1 MATRRTG
8 VPTLMLIAKR
18 LCNLIVQFTPI
29 IMQVYPTN
37 TTLHNALATA
47 NAACAAL
54 HVELAEVRDYGD

>member
-37 TTLHNALATA
+37 TTLHNALSAA